1 MFVMVCV
8 VQGPALCDLSDQHA
22 WGTREAHL
30 LLLLL
35 PYRNVLHDPQAR
47 LILSSSVA
55 VSSGF
60 ADPCY
65 FFMAPESRLIDP
77 GQKLNLT
84 KFINWALYALL
95 DPNPSWILFN
105 WTKYLPSAGF
115 FKWKGY
121 DWKPNPGLNLN
132 LICLLVTYL
141 PAWKMLFCR
150 CLLLTHFS
158 CFRALDLGFR
168 TVQEKFVKLNQ
179 ELSRLQGAYRDAQEG
194 ELSSYYGSWIRSWVG
209 NREPTEMHKKVS
221 RETTS

>member
-1 MFVMVCV
+1 M
-8 VQGPALCDLSDQHA
+8 
-22 WGTREAHL
+22 
-30 LLLLL
+30 
-35 PYRNVLHDPQAR
+35 
-47 LILSSSVA
+47 
-55 VSSGF
+55 
-60 ADPCY
+60 
-65 FFMAPESRLIDP
+65 
-77 GQKLNLT
+77 
-84 KFINWALYALL
+84 
-95 DPNPSWILFN
+95 
-105 WTKYLPSAGF
+105 PSAGF

-121 DWKPNPGLNLN
+121 DWKPNPGWNLN

-194 ELSSYYGSWIRSWVG
+194 ELSSYYGSWTRSWVG
-209 NREPTEMHKKVS
+209 NREPTEMPKKVSWVGYREPTETHKKVSWVASSWTSSWVGYREPTETQKKVSLVATSWTRSWVGYREPIEMLKKMSRVTTSWTRIWVGYREPTEMHKKVS